1 MYFIKFHNG
10 NGASSCNKRF
20 ANINLAEI
28 DNWVVLT
35 YYIYRFRVF
44 K

>member
-1 MYFIKFHNG
+1 MEMGLHHALKDLLI
-10 NGASSCNKRF
+10 S
-20 ANINLAEI
+20 NLAEI